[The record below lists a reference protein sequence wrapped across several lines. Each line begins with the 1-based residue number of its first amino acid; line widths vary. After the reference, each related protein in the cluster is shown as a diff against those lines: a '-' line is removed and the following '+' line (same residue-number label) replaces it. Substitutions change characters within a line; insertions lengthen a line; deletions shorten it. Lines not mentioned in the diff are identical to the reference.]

1 MSAQTAPAVPTADI
15 IAWRRHFHRNPEL
28 SFQEHET
35 SAFVAAKLE
44 EFGIEVQRP
53 TETSVLGI
61 LRGGKGEGKVVALRA
76 DMDALPLQEDT
87 GEEFSSVKDGIA
99 HACGHDAH
107 TAMLLGAAKTL
118 ADMRAEF
125 AGTVKFIFQHA
136 EEKNPGGA
144 IEMVEAGVVDD
155 VDGIYGIHVMNQ
167 KLGTLSVHKGAASTI
182 AGGFFA
188 TIQGQGSHGSMPQNG
203 IDPVL
208 VGAQSVVALNT
219 ITARSVAPAN
229 MNIVNVGRFLSGDA
243 PNVIPDTASLGVSIR
258 SDNDDDYAVMSRRA
272 EEIIDGVCAAH
283 GASAEYQW
291 ADAYPVVINNDELC
305 DIAFAAGQKLIGDDA
320 YWGPGTSASED
331 FSWFAKKVPG
341 CFLFLGAGTE
351 EDGLPYMNHHPKF
364 NINENC
370 LEIGAQIEVQVA
382 LDFLAK

>member
-1 MSAQTAPAVPTADI
+1 
-15 IAWRRHFHRNPEL
+15 
-28 SFQEHET
+28 
-35 SAFVAAKLE
+35 VAEKLE

-61 LRGGKGEGKVVALRA
+61 LKGGKGEGKVVALRA
-76 DMDALPLQEDT
+76 DMDALPLNDET
-87 GEEFSSVKDGIA
+87 GEEFASVVEGVS
-99 HACGHDAH
+99 HSCGHDAH

-118 ADMRAEF
+118 ADMRDEF
-125 AGTVKFIFQHA
+125 AGTVKFVFQHA

-208 VGAQSVVALNT
+208 TGAQAVVAMNT
-219 ITARSVAPAN
+219 ITSRSVAPAN
-229 MNIVNVGRFLSGDA
+229 MNIVNVGRFVSGDA

-258 SDNDDDYAVMSRRA
+258 SDNDDDYAVMTRRA
-272 EEIIDGVCAAH
+272 SEILDGVCAAN
-283 GASAEYQW
+283 GASVEYQW

-305 DIAFAAGQKLIGDDA
+305 DIAYEAGQKVIGDDA
-320 YWGPGTSASED
+320 FWGPGTSASED

-351 EDGLPYMNHHPKF
+351 ENGLKYMNHHPKF
-364 NINENC
+364 NINEDC
-370 LEIGAQIEVQVA
+370 LEIGAQVEVQVA